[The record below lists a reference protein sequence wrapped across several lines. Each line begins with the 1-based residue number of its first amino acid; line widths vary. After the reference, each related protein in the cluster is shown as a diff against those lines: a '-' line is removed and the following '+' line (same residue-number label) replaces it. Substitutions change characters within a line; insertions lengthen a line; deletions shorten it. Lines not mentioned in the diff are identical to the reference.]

1 MYGWSNDAEDRLAW
15 LVGKEIGQIAIG
27 PYDVQINW
35 GSGGISVWHR
45 FLLTPAGGRDV
56 IEWLGD
62 DPVAGPQAA
71 CNAVRLLRV
80 SIAAVRC
87 TEKASLELTFSH
99 GDKLEVFEDDRYE
112 SFSIRD
118 GKTPEILV

>member
-1 MYGWSNDAEDRLAW
+1 MYGLSNDAEDRFAW

-27 PYDVQINW
+27 PCDLQINW

-45 FLLTPAGGRDV
+45 FLHTPAGGKDV

-71 CNAVRLLRV
+71 CHAVRLLRV

-87 TEKASLELTFSH
+87 TEKASLELTFSN
-99 GDKLEVFEDDRYE
+99 GDKLEVFEDERYE